1 MKNILE
7 EITAYK
13 RQEVEKRKNQTPE
26 KLLTATRGFAR
37 SCLSLSASLADAAKT
52 GIIAEFK
59 RCSPSKGVIN
69 DRVTVEE
76 VTSLYTRYGASGL
89 SVLTDTHFFRGSA
102 EDLERARAVNRI
114 PILRKDFVVDAYQVY
129 EAKSIGAD
137 VVLLIAEC
145 LSRQEVSALA
155 RLARGLG
162 MEVLLE
168 MHGESQL
175 DKLCAEVSLVGVNN
189 RDLTTFKVDIDRS
202 IALAGKLPSALPKIA
217 ESGISE
223 PETVLK
229 MRQAG
234 FTGFLMGEH
243 FMKEKEPGE
252 AFRRFAE
259 RIGVKESAE
268 SAGG

>member
-7 EITAYK
+7 EITAHK
-13 RQEVEKRKNQTPE
+13 RQEVEKRKKETPE
-26 KLLTATRGFAR
+26 KLLSATRGFMR
-37 SCLSLSASLADAAKT
+37 SCLSLAASLSDGSRT

-59 RCSPSKGVIN
+59 RRSPSKGVIN
-69 DRVTVEE
+69 DQVSVEE

-89 SVLTDTHFFRGSA
+89 SVLTDTHFFRGAS

-114 PILRKDFVVDAYQVY
+114 PILRKDFIVDPYQVL

-145 LSRQEVSALA
+145 LSKEEVSLLA
-155 RLARGLG
+155 RLARELG

-175 DKLCAEVSLVGVNN
+175 DKLCSEVSLLGINN
-189 RDLTTFKVDIDRS
+189 RDLTTFQVDIDRS
-202 IALAGKLPSALPKIA
+202 ISLGCKLPPSLPKIA
-217 ESGISE
+217 ESGISR

-229 MRQAG
+229 MKEAG
-234 FTGFLMGEH
+234 FSGFLMGEH
-243 FMKEKEPGE
+243 FMKEKDPGE

-259 RIGVKESAE
+259 SIRLKEGAE
-268 SAGG
+268 SGGH